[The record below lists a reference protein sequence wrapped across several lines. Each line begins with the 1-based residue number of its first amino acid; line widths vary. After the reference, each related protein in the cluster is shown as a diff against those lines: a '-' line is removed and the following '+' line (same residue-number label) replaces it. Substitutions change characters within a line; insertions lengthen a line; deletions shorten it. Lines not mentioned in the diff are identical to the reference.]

1 MKNENTESEKTES
14 KVLRPPTELRYRA
27 ELAALRQN
35 DPYPRPP
42 GWLLSPR
49 RVSEFILGS
58 DEREYDYNLDGLT
71 GRTAITR
78 KFYGDDVLVDRSV
91 VTLASNRGLLLVG
104 EPGTAKS
111 MLSELLA
118 AAISGTSLNTIQGTA
133 GTTEDQIK
141 YGWNYA
147 LLLAK
152 GPGPEALV
160 PGPLYIGMREGL
172 MTRFEEITR
181 CPAEIQDVLVS
192 LLSDK
197 LMHIP
202 ELAGILDEEGIL
214 AARPGFNLIA
224 TANTRDRGVN
234 EMSSALKRR
243 FNFETVRPIA
253 DQQQEL
259 ELVARQTSELL
270 REAEVRVEVP
280 LDVMDLLVSTFHDM
294 REGRATDGT
303 KIETPSTVMSTAEA
317 VSVGFSSAL
326 YAHYYGRGRLEP
338 QHLVLNLVGSV
349 VKDNPDDLKKLQSYW
364 DVIVRR
370 RAAED
375 KGRWPE
381 FYEARRLLSE

>member
-1 MKNENTESEKTES
+1 MEKTGRPDNATS
-14 KVLRPPTELRYRA
+14 NKSLRQPAEIHYRT

-35 DPYPRPP
+35 DPYPRPA
-42 GWLLSPR
+42 GWQLSPR
-49 RVSEFILGS
+49 LVSEFVLGS
-58 DEREYDYNLDGLT
+58 AGREYQYNLDDQT
-71 GRTAITR
+71 ARTTISR

-160 PGPLYIGMREGL
+160 PGPLYTGMRQGWL
-172 MTRFEEITR
+172 TRFEEITR

-192 LLSDK
+192 ILSDK
-197 LMHIP
+197 IMLIP
-202 ELAGILDEEGIL
+202 ELAGILNEEGIVS
-214 AARPGFNLIA
+214 ARPGFNLIA

-243 FNFETVRPIA
+243 FNFETVRPIP
-253 DQQQEL
+253 DQRQEL
-259 ELVARQTSELL
+259 ELVARQTEELL
-270 REAEVRVEVP
+270 REAEVKVDLP
-280 LDVMDLLVSTFHDM
+280 LDVMELLVSTFHDL
-294 REGRATDGT
+294 REGRAADGT
-303 KIETPSTVMSTAEA
+303 KIEIPSTVMSTAEA
-317 VSVGFSSAL
+317 VSVSFSSAL
-326 YAHYYGRGRLEP
+326 YAHYYAENRLEP

-375 KGRWPE
+375 TGRWPD
-381 FYEARRLLSE
+381 FYEARKYLYE